1 MGEGLELLRIATHPT
16 PPKDVQQDVQLYV
29 SISYLIL
36 LKSKAILR
44 FIAAAIVPEDDFQTT
59 FLRVLNQQILQA

>member
-16 PPKDVQQDVQLYV
+16 PPKDVQLYV